1 MRLLIEKVV
10 IAFEWRDV
18 KRKNVIDSRKGMKER
33 RIKNIKRI
41 LTIAFFTEV
50 FESVHRIRGIVT
62 MVRHGRRLRDFEMRE
77 RRNNASRRER
87 GYRGRGMRKV
97 IDDVTLRRR

>member
-1 MRLLIEKVV
+1 M
-10 IAFEWRDV
+10 
-18 KRKNVIDSRKGMKER
+18 KRKSVIDSRVLGFENQRVASCFEGVRER
-33 RIKNIKRI
+33 GIESIKQISI
-41 LTIAFFTEV
+41 MAFLTEV